1 MRPIFFLF
9 CLLSSTSAAD
19 ALDEAKLQKLV
30 GLICNNGGYIYEEA
44 AAALLPNYGYTK
56 EEVLGLEAE
65 LLERGMI
72 DKAASVEKGALVL
85 IPAACS

>member
-1 MRPIFFLF
+1 MRPGLFLLCF
-9 CLLSSTSAAD
+9 LASAGAAN

-72 DKAASVEKGALVL
+72 DKAKSVEKGALVL
-85 IPAACS
+85 TPAACS